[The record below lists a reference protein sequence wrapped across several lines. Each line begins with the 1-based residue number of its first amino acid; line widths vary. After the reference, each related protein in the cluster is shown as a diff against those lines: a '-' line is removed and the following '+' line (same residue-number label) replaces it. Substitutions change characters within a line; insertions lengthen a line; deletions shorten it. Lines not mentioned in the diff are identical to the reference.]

1 MATSIAPK
9 ALWKAPRLANLAK
22 PSPSALLSSSV
33 PGEPDDMA
41 TVVQEGFQDLPART
55 EHSCLWNGENP
66 ADNPVG
72 GATCQSEE
80 ETEDLHCLTPAM
92 VSLFMQQSEEG
103 VEGFLA
109 KAEIRS
115 GVINSPSKKIW
126 STGAVGFIWQQVLGF
141 AS

>member
-1 MATSIAPK
+1 
-9 ALWKAPRLANLAK
+9 
-22 PSPSALLSSSV
+22 
-33 PGEPDDMA
+33 MA

-115 GVINSPSKKIW
+115 GVRLPIKKDLEYWRRRIYLAAGSGICILN
-126 STGAVGFIWQQVLGF
+126 STGDWRVTDQLHVAKVLICF
-141 AS
+141 TLK